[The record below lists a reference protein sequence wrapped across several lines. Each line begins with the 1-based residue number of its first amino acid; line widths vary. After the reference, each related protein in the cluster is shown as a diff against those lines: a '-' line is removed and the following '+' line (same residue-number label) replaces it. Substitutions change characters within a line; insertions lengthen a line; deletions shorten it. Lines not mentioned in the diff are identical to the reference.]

1 MSEQIFEDLLK
12 KNYTLLEKKARN
24 SVVICSQAK
33 QKYWTFSTTV
43 SKDKKANHLKNL
55 IENQAIYLN

>member
-1 MSEQIFEDLLK
+1 MGEQIFEDLLK
-12 KNYTLLEKKARN
+12 KNYTLLEKKAVN

-33 QKYWTFSTTV
+33 QKYWTFSTT
-43 SKDKKANHLKNL
+43 KNL